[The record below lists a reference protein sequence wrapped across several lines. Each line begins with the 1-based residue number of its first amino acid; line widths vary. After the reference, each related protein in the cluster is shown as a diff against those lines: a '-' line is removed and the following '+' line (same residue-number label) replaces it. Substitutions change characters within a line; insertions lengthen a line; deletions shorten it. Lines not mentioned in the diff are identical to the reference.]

1 MISNATLDTET
12 DSAVRGSAHDRGFD
26 GLVDR
31 SCRGANYAQREP
43 IVPRTNQGTT
53 ERIRCSHIDTDA
65 VLAAIE
71 FLLDISAD
79 LSPADR
85 GVLLRAAQ
93 ELLDLGPSVT
103 PNIRLRIRASGSRF

>member
-1 MISNATLDTET
+1 M
-12 DSAVRGSAHDRGFD
+12 
-26 GLVDR
+26 
-31 SCRGANYAQREP
+31 
-43 IVPRTNQGTT
+43 PRTDQGTT

-93 ELLDLGPSVT
+93 ELLDLGPNPSMLTVSAPSLAEPILALSV
-103 PNIRLRIRASGSRF
+103 